1 MKKLILFLLLLI
13 QSLIF
18 ANVNYNVFVTMDDI
32 ATKNVEDISKNLNKH
47 NIKTLYDE
55 GYKIHVTLYLSE
67 YKKEAFDKIKEVVDE
82 ISKTA
87 KPIELE
93 FYNIRKT
100 SGNWL
105 MLDAKKAYDIQS
117 LADEV
122 TARLLPIRAT
132 DAKVPDWAKN
142 IPAKAKSFI
151 TYGSPN
157 VFSNFDPHI
166 TLLTPKK
173 EEDILAF
180 QKEYKFIPFKS
191 KIIGIGIAMV
201 DDLGQAKDILYF
213 KNIK

>member
-67 YKKEAFDKIKEVVDE
+67 YKKEALEKIKEVVDE

-93 FYNIRKT
+93 FYNIRRT
-100 SGNWL
+100 GGNWL
-105 MLDAKKAYDIQS
+105 MLDAKKAYDIQA

-142 IPAKAKSFI
+142 IPAKAQSFI

-166 TLLTPKK
+166 TLLTPKNEK
-173 EEDILAF
+173 DILAF
-180 QKEYKFIPFKS
+180 KKDYKFIPFKS
-191 KIIGIGIAMV
+191 KIKGIGIAMV